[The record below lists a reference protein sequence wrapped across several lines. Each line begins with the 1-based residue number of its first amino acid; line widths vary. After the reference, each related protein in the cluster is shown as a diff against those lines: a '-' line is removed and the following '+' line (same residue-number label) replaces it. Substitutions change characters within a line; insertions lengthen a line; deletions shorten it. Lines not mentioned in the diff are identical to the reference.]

1 MLNTNPEN
9 ICQLIQLSRQFHGQ
23 EAVVIPDVGPA
34 PESDWSVQILA
45 GHADDP
51 TLQEFYAVVDDLEP
65 DQQQE
70 VVALLWL
77 GRDDYTLEE
86 WDDALAYAQECW
98 NEQTADYLLS
108 HPLLADYLS
117 EGLDLHGYACEV

>member
-9 ICQLIQLSRQFHGQ
+9 VCQLIQLSRQFHGQ
-23 EAVVIPDVGPA
+23 EAVVIPDTGPA
-34 PESDWSVQILA
+34 PDSDWGVQILA
-45 GHADDP
+45 GHAEDP
-51 TLQEFYAVVDDLEP
+51 TLQEFQALMNDLEP

-77 GRDDYTLEE
+77 GRGDYTLEE
-86 WDDALAYAQECW
+86 WDDALAYAQESW
-98 NEQTADYLLS
+98 NRQTADYLLS

-117 EGLDLHGYACEV
+117 EGLDQHGYRCEA